1 MIKVLVA
8 VKTDEKHREW
18 LSAAASGAELIYNE
32 TPGREDVENADVIL
46 GNVPAKLISKNDKLK
61 WMQTNSAGVD
71 AYINGCLPEGTL
83 LTNATGAYGL
93 AISEYMTAVW
103 LELIKKLHMYRDVQ
117 HTGEWT
123 DLGTVTSVWNSTVL
137 VLGLGDIGG
146 EFAKRANAL
155 GARVI
160 GMRRTGTDKPD
171 YVDELIHTDKLD
183 EYLPLADCV
192 AITLPGT
199 NETRG
204 MFNAERFG
212 KMKDGAV
219 LINVGRGS
227 IVETDA
233 LLDALKSGKLS
244 GAALDVTDPEPLPK
258 EHPLWK
264 QDNVII
270 TPHVSGHFHLPET
283 HDRIIRIM
291 AENLKT
297 FCSGQPLRNIV
308 DFKTGYRKL

>member
-1 MIKVLVA
+1 MKVLVV
-8 VKTDEKHREW
+8 VKTLEKHRAW
-18 LSAAASGAELIYNE
+18 LEAAAPEAEFIYKENAS
-32 TPGREDVENADVIL
+32 REDVESADVIL
-46 GNVPAKLISKNDKLK
+46 GNVPAALLSKDDKLQ
-61 WMQTNSAGVD
+61 WLQTNSAGVD
-71 AYINGCLPEGTL
+71 GYINGCLPQHTL

-93 AISEYMTAVW
+93 AISEYMLAVW
-103 LELIKKLHMYRDVQ
+103 LELIKKLHTYRDVQ
-117 HTGEWT
+117 HTSTWK

-146 EFAKRANAL
+146 EFAKRAKAL
-155 GARVI
+155 GAKVI
-160 GMRRTGTDKPD
+160 GMRRTGIDKPD

-199 NETRG
+199 KATKG
-204 MFNAERFG
+204 MFSAERIA

-219 LINVGRGS
+219 LINVGRGT
-227 IVETDA
+227 IVDSDA
-233 LLDALKSGKLS
+233 LCAALESGKLS
-244 GAALDVTDPEPLPK
+244 GAAVDVTDPEPLPA

-264 QDNVII
+264 QENAVI

-291 AENLKT
+291 AENLAA
-297 FCSGQPLRNIV
+297 FCAGKPLRNVV
-308 DFKTGYRKL
+308 DFETGYRKL